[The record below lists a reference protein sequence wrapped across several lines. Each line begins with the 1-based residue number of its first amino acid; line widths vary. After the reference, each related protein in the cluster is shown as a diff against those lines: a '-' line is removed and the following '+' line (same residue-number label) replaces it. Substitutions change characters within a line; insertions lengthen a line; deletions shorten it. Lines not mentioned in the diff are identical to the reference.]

1 MKSLRTVLIENTDNP
16 SIPQQMLL
24 VYDIF
29 VKILQSPT
37 MEKVQEI
44 NRENELSINPHTILQ
59 QDDVLKVIAQYIE
72 KFPREFKEQFAEL
85 FSILISFDPAN
96 ESQTL
101 SWLTCLAQ
109 LIHLAVESEL
119 NVPEI
124 HQQLFFVFMNTMVP
138 YDGEGVK
145 KTVLTNIQQC
155 ANAGEALY
163 YYIKYYGK
171 YCKD

>member
-1 MKSLRTVLIENTDNP
+1 M
-16 SIPQQMLL
+16 
-24 VYDIF
+24 
-29 VKILQSPT
+29 
-37 MEKVQEI
+37 
-44 NRENELSINPHTILQ
+44 
-59 QDDVLKVIAQYIE
+59 LKVIAQYIE
-72 KFPREFKEQFAEL
+72 KFPKEFKEQFAEL